1 MNLMFLLASVVS
13 VAGSVDDAIMLYET
27 GDIPGAI
34 TALEGL
40 VGLPDLS
47 YDEQLR
53 AWDRLGSAYFAMG
66 DVNKASWAYL
76 ELLKLDVHYDLN
88 PLANPRLRDLLGQV
102 RDSSMATAMV
112 TTSPEG
118 ALITLDDELLGVTPM
133 TLDGLLG
140 GEEYDISVYSNGYQS
155 QSMVLVA
162 RAGEMQD
169 VSFNLIPVQE
179 TIQVA
184 VQPDTSTTAVDTGA
198 PDITEILG
206 TSQQVAASGQGG
218 PDGQTEVSTADLVNI
233 LTSGGGFD
241 MAALASS
248 GALSSQRNPSGGI
261 AGAER
266 VIGEVDTTAQAP
278 SMAETDLQS
287 LMVFSDASSMFGE
300 SASGGDIPGSS
311 RTSEEIMGVLAE
323 KRSSVTFIYN
333 KHLRNDPMLMG
344 TVTVEMVI
352 EPSGRVS
359 RVNIINSNTYNPAF
373 ELELARTIETW
384 RFGAVDENEGALTV
398 QYPFTFSQ

>member
-278 SMAETDLQS
+278 SMAEPDLQS

>member
-1 MNLMFLLASVVS
+1 
-13 VAGSVDDAIMLYET
+13 
-27 GDIPGAI
+27 
-34 TALEGL
+34 
-40 VGLPDLS
+40 
-47 YDEQLR
+47 
-53 AWDRLGSAYFAMG
+53 
-66 DVNKASWAYL
+66 
-76 ELLKLDVHYDLN
+76 
-88 PLANPRLRDLLGQV
+88 
-102 RDSSMATAMV
+102 MV

-198 PDITEILG
+198 PDIAEILG

-218 PDGQTEVSTADLVNI
+218 TDGQTEVSTADLVNI

-287 LMVFSDASSMFGE
+287 LMVFSDASSMSGE
-300 SASGGDIPGSS
+300 STAGGEIPGSS
-311 RTSEEIMGVLAE
+311 RTSEEIMEVLAE